1 MSFCS
6 LRLIAPVIKDHGID
20 YERGKFQDKLN
31 DGSLTLEHTR
41 VCFFVFV
48 FVCFVVVVASA
59 SFHIFIIIIIITKI
73 FLLLLQQWIRKTI
86 SREPASMVDD
96 LVAGKADAFV
106 SVHMTSMFYLISQLQ
121 PIKTETMPE
130 TLLLDA
136 HRLSQLQNQ
145 FNSIVDNATA
155 LTIAAHHIIGNDKKT
170 PGGENVVVVF
180 DATELC
186 SSLDSEG
193 VLVDKA
199 SRDKLLK
206 ALALSVG
213 NKEDAVRQLMWVL
226 LLVIN
231 FMFFLLLL
239 LLLLFI
245 STTTIIICLIIIII
259 PATSASRISSV
270 WLDYMRTLTPVV
282 DTNFIAPAR
291 SLIPSIEAAALKLV
305 NLANMNRTI
314 HTPTYNLLISE
325 AVVMEEVD

>member
-170 PGGENVVVVF
+170 PSAGKRNVMADLVSRMVATGGGENVVVVF

-226 LLVIN
+226 LVIN

-259 PATSASRISSV
+259 PATTTAPRASAPSGWTTCARSRPSSTPISSPP
-270 WLDYMRTLTPVV
+270 L
-282 DTNFIAPAR
+282 AR
-291 SLIPSIEAAALKLV
+291 SSPPSKPLPSSSS
-305 NLANMNRTI
+305 TS
-314 HTPTYNLLISE
+314 PT
-325 AVVMEEVD
+325 